1 MEKAREEIIFE
12 YEDESFRD
20 HIPYEDEKGKRKW
33 IYPKKP
39 RGRFH
44 TYRAVVAA
52 LLLGIFFVVPF
63 IEVNGRPL
71 FLINI
76 FKRKFIILGQVFWPQ
91 DTHLLILLMLIFF
104 VSVILFTVAFGR
116 IWCGWTC
123 PQTVFMEMVFRKIEY
138 WIEGDAN
145 AQRKLARQPWN
156 AEKIRKR
163 VLKHALFILI
173 ALIVSHTVMMY
184 LVGKEEVLRLVT
196 HSPLD
201 NMPGFL
207 GLMLFTGIFYFVFSI
222 LREHACTFICP
233 YGRLQG
239 VLINPETIV
248 VAYDFVRGEPRGRLV
263 KGQHQPGKG
272 DCIDCG
278 LCVQV
283 CPTGIDIRNGTQLE
297 CVNCTACIDACDEVM
312 DKIKKPRGLVRYASL
327 SNIREGKKF
336 RFNLRM
342 AAYSVVL
349 LALLSVFL
357 TLIFTRSTVETTVLR
372 ASGQLYN
379 ELPDGRISNIYN
391 VQVINKSFDTLRIAF
406 RVEGLPGV
414 LKAAGGGE
422 EFLIPGQGL
431 LQQVLIYEVE
441 RKDIPQLKN
450 DVVIK
455 VMAGDRELDKVTT
468 TFLGPPASQ
477 THSNN

>member
-1 MEKAREEIIFE
+1 
-12 YEDESFRD
+12 
-20 HIPYEDEKGKRKW
+20 
-33 IYPKKP
+33 
-39 RGRFH
+39 
-44 TYRAVVAA
+44 
-52 LLLGIFFVVPF
+52 
-63 IEVNGRPL
+63 
-71 FLINI
+71 
-76 FKRKFIILGQVFWPQ
+76 
-91 DTHLLILLMLIFF
+91 
-104 VSVILFTVAFGR
+104 
-116 IWCGWTC
+116 
-123 PQTVFMEMVFRKIEY
+123 
-138 WIEGDAN
+138 
-145 AQRKLARQPWN
+145 
-156 AEKIRKR
+156 
-163 VLKHALFILI
+163 
-173 ALIVSHTVMMY
+173 MMY

-201 NMPGFL
+201 NLPGFL

-414 LKAAGGGE
+414 LKAPGGGE